1 MYDNHPFVRREAERR
16 RRSETPDQRRRR
28 WQREQR
34 EYASREAQHQREK
47 IEEEERAWHAE
58 QMRLASRTPEQV
70 AADEA
75 AEAQAEAAWAA
86 GAEQRERDLQARL
99 ANTYR
104 RRDDP
109 YGTFGT

>member
-1 MYDNHPFVRREAERR
+1 MYDNHPYVRKEKACRQRH
-16 RRSETPDQRRRR
+16 ETPDQRRRR

-34 EYASREAQHQREK
+34 EYQSREAQRQREL

-58 QMRLASRTPEQV
+58 EMRLAARSPEQIV
-70 AADEA
+70 ADKA
-75 AEAQAEAAWAA
+75 AEAQALAAWEA
-86 GAEQRERDLQARL
+86 GAEQRELDLQARL